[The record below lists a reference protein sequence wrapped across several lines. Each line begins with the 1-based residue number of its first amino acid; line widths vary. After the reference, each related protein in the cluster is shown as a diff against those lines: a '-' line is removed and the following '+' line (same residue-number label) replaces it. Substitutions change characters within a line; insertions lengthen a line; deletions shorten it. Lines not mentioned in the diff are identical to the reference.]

1 MTTARSWKAAKL
13 KNAFFPAERRPLFMP
28 TAVGLKQLKR
38 HFAVVDVDLG
48 HPFAVVSASTTET
61 SDC

>member
-1 MTTARSWKAAKL
+1 MTTARGWKAAKL
-13 KNAFFPAERRPLFMP
+13 TNAFFPVERRPLFMS

-38 HFAVVDVDLG
+38 HFAVVDVEFG
-48 HPFAVVSASTTET
+48 HTFAVVSASINET